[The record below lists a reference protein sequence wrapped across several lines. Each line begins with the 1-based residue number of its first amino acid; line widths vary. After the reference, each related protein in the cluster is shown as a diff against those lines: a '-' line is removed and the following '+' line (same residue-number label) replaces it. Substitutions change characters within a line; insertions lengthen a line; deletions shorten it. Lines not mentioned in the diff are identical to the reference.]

1 MNVREAVAKRIL
13 LLCDEQQITV
23 NKLCTIAGVTQSTVD
38 SILKGRSK
46 NPGVCTI
53 KKLCDASNITIIDF
67 FNHPLFDSLDIDP
80 E

>member
-67 FNHPLFDSLDIDP
+67 FNHPLFESLDIDLD
-80 E
+80 